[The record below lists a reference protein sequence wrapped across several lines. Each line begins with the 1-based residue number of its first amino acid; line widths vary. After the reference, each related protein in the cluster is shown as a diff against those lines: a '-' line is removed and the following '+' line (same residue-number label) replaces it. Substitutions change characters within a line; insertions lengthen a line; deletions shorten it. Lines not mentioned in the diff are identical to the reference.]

1 MGPCGES
8 VQHLSWQQLKDDD
21 DNGNNIDDDDYN
33 DDNDAASSCNMKMEI
48 VLSLLD
54 LLIYNA

>member
-8 VQHLSWQQLKDDD
+8 VQRLSWQQLKDDD
-21 DNGNNIDDDDYN
+21 DNGGGDDDYH
-33 DDNDAASSCNMKMEI
+33 DDNDTVSSYNMKIKI

-54 LLIYNA
+54 LFKI

>member
-8 VQHLSWQQLKDDD
+8 VQHLSWQDGD

-33 DDNDAASSCNMKMEI
+33 DDNDAASSCNMKIKI

>member
-1 MGPCGES
+1 MGPFWES

-33 DDNDAASSCNMKMEI
+33 DDNDATSSCNMKIKI

>member
-8 VQHLSWQQLKDDD
+8 VQHLSWQQDDD

-33 DDNDAASSCNMKMEI
+33 DDNDAASSCNMMIKI

>member
-21 DNGNNIDDDDYN
+21 DYN
-33 DDNDAASSCNMKMEI
+33 DDNDAASSCNMKIKI

>member
-21 DNGNNIDDDDYN
+21 DNGNNIDDGDYN
-33 DDNDAASSCNMKMEI
+33 DDNDAASSCNMKIKI